1 MNMNA
6 AAAPDVIK
14 CIYPTNNN
22 KKKQTP
28 EKKPQ
33 SDKKNSFSPLIAFY
47 SSSLVLNIVIII
59 IINITAYVHIEF
71 YDIVLMKRAE
81 KVLIKLKIN

>member
-14 CIYPTNNN
+14 CVYQPT

-33 SDKKNSFSPLIAFY
+33 SDKKIP
-47 SSSLVLNIVIII
+47 SLL
-59 IINITAYVHIEF
+59 
-71 YDIVLMKRAE
+71 
-81 KVLIKLKIN
+81 